1 MTVTPIEC
9 GSVSVALSPSPI
21 NPDWILEGSP
31 VARNSVLS
39 RSRDGTACTLVWEC
53 TPGKFVWHY
62 TTDETIHILEGR
74 IVLDDGVEAPRSL
87 GAGDVV
93 FFPAGAVVRW
103 TVEAQVRKLAFFRR
117 QLPKPIAI
125 VTQAARRAKNL
136 IRNRQTSDGMM
147 GASQAGGMTTAI
159 SSRVELL
166 DA

>member
-1 MTVTPIEC
+1 MTGTPIEC
-9 GSVSVALSPSPI
+9 GSVSVTLNPSPI

-103 TVEAQVRKLAFFRR
+103 TVEAHVRKLAFFRR
-117 QLPKPIAI
+117 QLPKPIAL
-125 VTQAARRAKNL
+125 VTEAARRAKGL
-136 IRNRQTSDGMM
+136 IRNRPTSDGMM
-147 GASQAGGMTTAI
+147 GASRPGGMAT
-159 SSRVELL
+159 SHRVETV